1 MSTILAWILGH
12 FIATFHVLKCKLD
25 CPGGCSDIFTHVRT
39 LGPLFWVQ
47 NLEFQ
52 FFFFWGGGGGGGGGG
67 GFRTMN
73 IFWGMKLLW
82 IFWGGGGHYC
92 AFSGLFLR
100 SMYGEGI
107 FWGVPKNSNVF

>member
-12 FIATFHVLKCKLD
+12 FIATFHVLKYQLD

-52 FFFFWGGGGGGGGGG
+52 FFFFGGGGGVQNNEYFLGHEA
-67 GFRTMN
+67 FVD
-73 IFWGMKLLW
+73 

-100 SMYGEGI
+100 TMYRVGI